1 MFFQTETLMPGLT
14 RIWDVAHTAMYLVEG
29 EEKAVLIDTGVGIGQ
44 LKAVVDCITD
54 KPLTV
59 LLTHGHVDHAMG
71 AASFED
77 VRLSPLDKEIY
88 EMHSAFEVRKGYV
101 MGAAMQGADPAAV
114 QAVKDG
120 DYLQPKSFSAFAPL
134 SPGDRFELGGVSV
147 EVLEGAGHTPGS
159 LTMLIPQ
166 WRVLLLGDAC
176 NQFTFLFDSFASPLE
191 SYRKMLLGL
200 KEKTEGRY
208 DRVLVSHGMGE
219 GGVGMIDSVIAV
231 CDEVLA
237 GQADNLPFQ
246 SPMGSGLIAKA
257 MDFQRFCRADGGEGN
272 VIYNPNKIR

>member
-1 MFFQTETLMPGLT
+1 MFFQTERLMPGLT

-29 EEKAVLIDTGVGIGQ
+29 EEKAVLIDTGVGVGR
-44 LKAVVDCITD
+44 LKALVGGLTD

-59 LLTHGHVDHAMG
+59 MLTHGHVDHAMG
-71 AASFED
+71 AAEFED

-101 MGAAMQGADPAAV
+101 IGVAMQGADPAV
-114 QAVKDG
+114 IHTIKDE
-120 DYLQPKSFSAFAPL
+120 DYLQPKPFSSFSPL
-134 SPGDRFELGGVSV
+134 SPGDCFELGGVSV

-159 LTMLIPQ
+159 LTVLIPQ

-191 SYRKMLLGL
+191 SYRQMLLRL
-200 KEKTEGRY
+200 KEKAEGRY

-219 GGVGMIDSVIAV
+219 GGTGMLDSVLAV
-231 CDEVLA
+231 CDEIMA
-237 GQADNLPFQ
+237 GKADNLPFRN
-246 SPMGSGLIAKA
+246 PMGSGLIAKA
-257 MDFQRFCRADGGEGN
+257 MDFSRFCRADGGEGN
-272 VIYNPNKIR
+272 IIYNPLRLR